1 MDEGLDLSRRRF
13 VQIGVSSVFSVGG
26 VDAPQLSGG
35 ADTTGDY
42 QFQGVADLMGPL
54 DARPEP
60 GDEFFENKDFYA
72 YQYYSMDEGGRYF
85 IRQSDDAWT
94 KLPFKLPDYP
104 NGTLPGEPANASMY
118 FDNNRG
124 TPAWWDRDHYEFPNF
139 TDDVL
144 TEPVTVTGSTR
155 TPVWDAP
162 INPGSLLAGRSYQA
176 DLMGDFTTANSSAF
190 FTVYVVYGG
199 VELAG
204 ISSTAENATEA
215 PWSIEF
221 TYTIRSDGENG
232 TGIAHTRGL
241 FNGTPDDSDSE
252 EFTIDTTIGND
263 ITFEIA
269 FNEGDAANQ
278 VHLEQ
283 AHIKQMG

>member
-1 MDEGLDLSRRRF
+1 MNEGFGPSRREFLGSAALF
-13 VQIGVSSVFSVGG
+13 VAVPNGG
-26 VDAPQLSGG
+26 FQQVDTGG
-35 ADTTGDY
+35 LPNDDY
-42 QFQGVADLMGPL
+42 EFQGVADLMGPR
-54 DARPEP
+54 DARPASES
-60 GDEFFENKDFYA
+60 EFFDNKKFYA
-72 YQYYSMDEGGRYF
+72 YQYYALDEGGRYF
-85 IRQSDDAWT
+85 KRQSDAEWT

-104 NGTLPGEPANASMY
+104 NGSLPGDPANASMY

-124 TPAWWDRDHYEFPNF
+124 TPAWFDRDHYEFPNF

-144 TEPVTVTGSTR
+144 TEPVSVTGSAR
-155 TPVWDAP
+155 VPVWDAP
-162 INPGSLLAGRSYQA
+162 INEGSMLAGRAYQA
-176 DLMGDFTTANSSAF
+176 DLMGDFTTGNSSAF
-190 FTVYVVYGG
+190 FTVYAVYGG

-204 ISSTAENATEA
+204 ISSTAENVTEA

-221 TYTIRSDGENG
+221 TYTIRTDGADG

-252 EFTIDTTIGND
+252 EFTIDTTVGNN
-263 ITFEIA
+263 ISFEIA
-269 FNEGDAANQ
+269 FNDDDASNE